1 MKTKIGFIGAGN
13 MGGALIKGLS
23 AQKQFILNVYDLDSQ
38 KIENLSQEADF
49 LIAESVQE
57 LSKNSDYIILAVKP
71 QHISSVINQILPQ
84 LGSRKCLISIA
95 AGIKLESLAQFSQN
109 LCPLVRVM
117 PNTPA
122 LIGKGVFAL
131 CFDHPELT
139 SEQKETVLSIFSSL
153 GKTYVLEEKL
163 FDGFTAMI
171 GSGPAFV
178 FLILESFVQAGITL
192 GFTAKQSKE
201 MALAL
206 FEGSVELAQKETLT
220 LSELKEMVSS
230 PAGTTIYG
238 LNKMEEKGLRTAI
251 LEGILASFK
260 RSKEL

>member
-1 MKTKIGFIGAGN
+1 
-13 MGGALIKGLS
+13 
-23 AQKQFILNVYDLDSQ
+23 
-38 KIENLSQEADF
+38 
-49 LIAESVQE
+49 
-57 LSKNSDYIILAVKP
+57 
-71 QHISSVINQILPQ
+71 
-84 LGSRKCLISIA
+84 
-95 AGIKLESLAQFSQN
+95 
-109 LCPLVRVM
+109 M

-192 GFTAKQSKE
+192 GFTARQSKE